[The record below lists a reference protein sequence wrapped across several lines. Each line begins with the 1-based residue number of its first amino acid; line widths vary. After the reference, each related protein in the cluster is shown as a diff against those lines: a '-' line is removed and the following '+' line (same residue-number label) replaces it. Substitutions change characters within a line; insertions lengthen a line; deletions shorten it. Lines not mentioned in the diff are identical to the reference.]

1 MNEHMH
7 KNCDELLGSLSAYI
21 DGDLP
26 PELCEELERHLAGC
40 NDCRVVLNTTKR
52 TIDLVHSPIEKPDLP
67 EDVRER
73 LFKRLNLDTYLTVIT
88 SYSIHYTKLY
98 ELHLNKIQTVRSDDC

>member
-1 MNEHMH
+1 MTGHPHN
-7 KNCDELLGSLSAYI
+7 NCEELLGSLSTYI
-21 DGDLP
+21 DGDLSA
-26 PELCEELERHLAGC
+26 ELCRELEQHLAEC

-73 LFKRLNLDTYLTVIT
+73 LFKRLNLDQYLTL
-88 SYSIHYTKLY
+88 KP
-98 ELHLNKIQTVRSDDC
+98 K